1 MAKSLKQEISEAY
14 QQVLN
19 QCNSL
24 SDTEDILFAFES
36 YVSWT
41 EVEKRQKEE
50 AMENL
55 KDSKSFW
62 KDRWI
67 NKQ

>member
-24 SDTEDILFAFES
+24 SDTEDIIFAFES

-55 KDSKSFW
+55 KDSKAFW

>member
-1 MAKSLKQEISEAY
+1 MAKTLKQEIAEAY
-14 QQVLN
+14 QQVIN

-41 EVEKRQKEE
+41 EVENRQKEE
-50 AMENL
+50 YLENL
-55 KDSKSFW
+55 KDSKTFW

-67 NKQ
+67 NK